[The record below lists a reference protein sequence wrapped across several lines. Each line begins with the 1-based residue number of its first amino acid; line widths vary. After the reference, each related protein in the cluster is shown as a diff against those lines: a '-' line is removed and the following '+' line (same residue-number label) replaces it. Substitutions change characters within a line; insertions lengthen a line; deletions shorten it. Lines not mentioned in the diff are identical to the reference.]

1 MGSRTSGPPRLPTRT
16 VRAIYAAAH
25 GPQSGRQVARYFGV
39 SVNVVSAIKSRR
51 YYRAET
57 ECGLA
62 ACGVILFNILWERKR
77 ARRAERAE

>member
-25 GPQSGRQVARYFGV
+25 GPQSGRAVARYFGV

-62 ACGVILFNILWERKR
+62 ACGVSLFNYIQSRKAR
-77 ARRAERAE
+77 ARREKVT